1 MWEYPLQVYQL
12 QWPEMYPPGGNRCY
26 LSPMYW
32 FTMSR
37 YQTEPDTKSDTLRA
51 WKLLRSMHWSFVTA
65 TQSPLTLPNHP
76 KSPHGPKE
84 GQQPF
89 YHSHLHIHV
98 QTFELQQLLQVP
110 RGSVLRSKLQCS
122 IQLYQDCLFQRLG
135 QLSVVVI
142 QPDCMSSSK
151 MTCHTLGDGISWG
164 MRLSLPETKLAKA
177 QWLKFD
183 YDYCASFEKKGC
195 QKSTDEKIQEVH
207 KDTINKN
214 HTYRTSSCW
223 YPQPSPAATRP
234 ME

>member
-1 MWEYPLQVYQL
+1 MLKLAWTQRNCTVSRWKLDVDHCSDLKCIHLVVTDATCLPCIGL
-12 QWPEMYPPGGNRCY
+12 RC
-26 LSPMYW
+26 PV
-32 FTMSR
+32 TK
-37 YQTEPDTKSDTLRA
+37 QEPDTKSDTLRA

-65 TQSPLTLPNHP
+65 TQSPLTLPNDP

-84 GQQPF
+84 RQQPF

-151 MTCHTLGDGISWG
+151 MTYHTLGDGISWG

-183 YDYCASFEKKGC
+183 YDYCVS
-195 QKSTDEKIQEVH
+195 
-207 KDTINKN
+207 
-214 HTYRTSSCW
+214 
-223 YPQPSPAATRP
+223 
-234 ME
+234 